1 MEINTIGNIDAVKAS
16 VVIPYFKAGAT
27 IRRALNSILA
37 QTYRPY
43 EVILV
48 DDDSRDD
55 IAEVVAEYVPLFAEK
70 SGGLIF
76 IRNPQN
82 GGPSVARNL
91 GWSQATGDFIAFL
104 DSDDEWHPNKMQI
117 CADLLAQ
124 NRAVGVFHGSCVEWG
139 TGGRF
144 ASRLWRL
151 GDFKWRNIPRYKWL
165 IKNRAATPSVIVSN
179 RINDRFDPILRF
191 CEDHELWLRIAFHH
205 GPFVEL
211 VGPPLT
217 RLGRS
222 TMAPG
227 GQSSQIH
234 RMRAGEMRM
243 YAKFCG
249 SRPLYLLLLPLL
261 WWWSLMKYIYFLL
274 RRNRAVLKKK

>member
-1 MEINTIGNIDAVKAS
+1 MLRCFLIEELGFFYRPLKRDFGGTV
-16 VVIPYFKAGAT
+16 
-27 IRRALNSILA
+27 ILA
-37 QTYRPY
+37 M
-43 EVILV
+43 
-48 DDDSRDD
+48 
-55 IAEVVAEYVPLFAEK
+55 
-70 SGGLIF
+70 F
-76 IRNPQN
+76 IR
-82 GGPSVARNL
+82 VAVM
-91 GWSQATGDFIAFL
+91 T
-104 DSDDEWHPNKMQI
+104 
-117 CADLLAQ
+117 
-124 NRAVGVFHGSCVEWG
+124 G
-139 TGGRF
+139 TGRVHEEGGRWF

-151 GDFKWRNIPRYKWL
+151 GDFKWRNIARYKWL

-179 RINDRFDPILRF
+179 RINDRFDPTLRF